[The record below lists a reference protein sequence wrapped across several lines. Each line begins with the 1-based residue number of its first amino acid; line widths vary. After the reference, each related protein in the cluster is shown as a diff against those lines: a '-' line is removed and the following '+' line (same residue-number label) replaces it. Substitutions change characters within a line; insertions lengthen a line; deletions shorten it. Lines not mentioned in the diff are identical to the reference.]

1 MFSASLGYN
10 FWTVWV
16 SAFSKGFWFRYL
28 KKKEAKKN
36 QMCDPMIFDFL
47 YSIYALLV
55 DKT

>member
-36 QMCDPMIFDFL
+36 QMCDPMILDFL
-47 YSIYALLV
+47 YIIYALLV